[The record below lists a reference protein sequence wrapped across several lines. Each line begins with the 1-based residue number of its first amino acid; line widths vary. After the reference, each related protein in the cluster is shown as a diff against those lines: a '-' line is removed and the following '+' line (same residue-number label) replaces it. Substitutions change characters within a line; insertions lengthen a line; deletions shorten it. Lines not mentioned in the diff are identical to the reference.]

1 MGCKQSRPLEEEV
14 AERVR
19 TLVTEQLESR
29 AEATEKLVREQGDEL
44 LALKETI
51 RNIQEQRHMVTR
63 GQELQGNE
71 LLALK
76 ETIRNIQEQRDMVT
90 RGQELH
96 EKEIKLELG
105 ERQASNQRLRQD
117 LDMLKTKSTSES
129 TERAD
134 PYGLDDAMLEAKLS
148 SIWIEFEKLRAH
160 VDGISASG
168 GTGGSN
174 ASGFDRMKVVDVLNG
189 AKNLSGA
196 DLAGLDLTSI
206 DFSGASLKR
215 ANLTG
220 ATLTHAILT
229 KVDAEGADFSGAN
242 VAVACCSLGCCSLAA
257 ALGHSKHTFGRDAM
271 YQFPLE

>member
-29 AEATEKLVREQGDEL
+29 AEATEKLVREQGD
-44 LALKETI
+44 
-51 RNIQEQRHMVTR
+51 
-63 GQELQGNE
+63 E

-229 KVDAEGADFSGAN
+229 NVDAEGADFSGAN
-242 VAVACCSLGCCSLAA
+242 VAG
-257 ALGHSKHTFGRDAM
+257 AM
-271 YQFPLE
+271 LTGTRVCIRM

>member
-1 MGCKQSRPLEEEV
+1 M
-14 AERVR
+14 
-19 TLVTEQLESR
+19 
-29 AEATEKLVREQGDEL
+29 
-44 LALKETI
+44 
-51 RNIQEQRHMVTR
+51 M
-63 GQELQGNE
+63 
-71 LLALK
+71 
-76 ETIRNIQEQRDMVT
+76 T

-96 EKEIKLELG
+96 TKEIKLELG
-105 ERQASNQRLRQD
+105 ERQASDQRLRQD

-229 KVDAEGADFSGAN
+229 KVDAEGADFSGVDLQSLDLSGASLTGAKLVGATLTLAILTNVDAEGADFSGAN
-242 VAVACCSLGCCSLAA
+242 VAG
-257 ALGHSKHTFGRDAM
+257 AM
-271 YQFPLE
+271 LTGTRVCIRM

>member
-134 PYGLDDAMLEAKLS
+134 PNGLDDAMLEAKLS

-168 GTGGSN
+168 GTG
-174 ASGFDRMKVVDVLNG
+174 VE
-189 AKNLSGA
+189 
-196 DLAGLDLTSI
+196 
-206 DFSGASLKR
+206 R

-257 ALGHSKHTFGRDAM
+257 ALGHSKHTVGRDAM

>member
-44 LALKETI
+44 LALKETVHKM
-51 RNIQEQRHMVTR
+51 QEQRM
-63 GQELQGNE
+63 QEL
-71 LLALK
+71 
-76 ETIRNIQEQRDMVT
+76 DMMT

-148 SIWIEFEKLRAH
+148 SIWNEFEKLRAH

-196 DLAGLDLTSI
+196 DLAGLDRTSI